1 MRKYVFIGIAGFFGA
16 IARYYIRSV
25 PLVGYHVN
33 IPLNTL
39 AINISG
45 SFLLALILTVSLE
58 IRELDPDIRLGLT
71 TGFLGAFTTFSTLC
85 KEAVTLLNRGDY
97 FSAVS
102 YLILST
108 LLGLSAAYCGVVLAR
123 KGIGK
128 LVRSKSTPKE
138 LTKQLA
144 GDIIE
149 LESDVK

>member
-1 MRKYVFIGIAGFFGA
+1 MRKYIFIGIGGFFGA
-16 IARYYIRSV
+16 IARYYIRSI
-25 PLVGYHVN
+25 PIVGYQGV

-58 IRELDPDIRLGLT
+58 IWELDPDVRLGLT

-85 KEAVTLLNRGDY
+85 KETVTLLISGDY

-102 YLILST
+102 YLTAST
-108 LLGLSAAYCGVVLAR
+108 LLGLGAAYCGVMLAR
-123 KGIGK
+123 EGLRKLAKGKNRPGK
-128 LVRSKSTPKE
+128 LAALLEDES
-138 LTKQLA
+138 
-144 GDIIE
+144 IE